1 MTRRLVLL
9 LAAAALALPASAA
22 AHTPIKSLSP
32 SAGGSA
38 SRSLGSVRVA
48 FAGRISDANLT
59 VRSASGRKVSRG
71 SGTLYDGRTRVRVRL
86 VGGLSRGSYR
96 ATVKWL
102 SSDGHILNRSWSF
115 RLR

>member
-1 MTRRLVLL
+1 MTRRLVPL

-38 SRSLGSVRVA
+38 DRSLGSVRVA

-71 SGTLYDGRTRVRVRL
+71 SGTLYDGRHARARAAGGRPLPRL
-86 VGGLSRGSYR
+86 VSR
-96 ATVKWL
+96 
-102 SSDGHILNRSWSF
+102 NRQVAQQ
-115 RLR
+115 

>member
-1 MTRRLVLL
+1 MTRRLVLP
-9 LAAAALALPASAA
+9 LACAALVIPASAA
-22 AHTPIKSLSP
+22 GHTPIKSLTP

-38 SRSLGSVRVA
+38 NRSLGSVRVA

-71 SGTLYDGRTRVRVRL
+71 SGTLYDGRKRVRVRL

-102 SSDGHILNRSWSF
+102 SSDGHILQRSWSF

>member
-1 MTRRLVLL
+1 MSRRLVPL

-32 SAGGSA
+32 SAGASA
-38 SRSLGSVRVA
+38 DRSLGSVRVA

-71 SGTLYDGRTRVRVRL
+71 SGTPYEGRRRVRVRL

-102 SSDGHILNRSWSF
+102 SSDGHILDRSWSF